1 MASGTSATRMDPT
14 REQALVA
21 RARVDAAAFGELYD
35 WYLPRIHAYVIR
47 RVGDRDVAQDVT
59 ATSFER
65 ALEAVRRPGFRNE
78 SFGGFLYRVAA
89 NAIVDHA
96 RRSRRTVPL
105 GARARDFAGDL
116 AGGETDSDG
125 DGSDSEPGDE
135 FGDERAANAL
145 AAALDRDTIRRA
157 LLRLSEAHRQVIVM
171 KFLDG
176 LETDALCAILN
187 CSRGTFAVKLHR
199 ALAALREAMAQETTD
214 AA

>member
-1 MASGTSATRMDPT
+1 MDPT

-65 ALEAVRRPGFRNE
+65 ALEAVRKPGFRND

-96 RRSRRTVPL
+96 RRSRRTVPF
-105 GARARDFAGDL
+105 GARAGDFAGEA
-116 AGGETDSDG
+116 AGEGAHDGHRTDA
-125 DGSDSEPGDE
+125 EPGDE
-135 FGDERAANAL
+135 IGDERATHAL

-157 LLRLSEAHRQVIVM
+157 LLRLSETHRQVIVM

-176 LETDALCAILN
+176 LEIDELCAILE
-187 CSRGTFAVKLHR
+187 CSRATFAVKLHR
-199 ALAALREAMAQETTD
+199 ALAALRDAMAQEATD

>member
-1 MASGTSATRMDPT
+1 MASGASNTRMDPT

-65 ALEAVRRPGFRNE
+65 ALEAVRRPGFRND

-105 GARARDFAGDL
+105 GARAGDFAGDTSADN
-116 AGGETDSDG
+116 AGDDDRDG
-125 DGSDSEPGDE
+125 DVSGTEPGD
-135 FGDERAANAL
+135 DRATHAL

-157 LLRLSEAHRQVIVM
+157 LLQLSETHRQVIVM

-176 LETDALCAILN
+176 LEIDEACAILD
-187 CSRGTFAVKLHR
+187 CSRATFAVKLHR
-199 ALAALREAMAQETTD
+199 ALAALRGAMAQESTD

>member
-1 MASGTSATRMDPT
+1 MASGASTTRMDPT

-65 ALEAVRRPGFRNE
+65 ALEAVRRPGFRND

-105 GARARDFAGDL
+105 GARAGDFAGDTSTDN
-116 AGGETDSDG
+116 AGDDDRDG
-125 DGSDSEPGDE
+125 DVSGTEPGD
-135 FGDERAANAL
+135 DRATAAL

-157 LLRLSEAHRQVIVM
+157 LLQLSETHRQVIVM

-176 LETDALCAILN
+176 LEIDEACAILD
-187 CSRGTFAVKLHR
+187 CSRATFAVKLHR
-199 ALAALREAMAQETTD
+199 ALAALRGAMAQESTD

>member
-1 MASGTSATRMDPT
+1 MDPT
-14 REQALVA
+14 REGALVA

-105 GARARDFAGDL
+105 GARAGDFAGDT
-116 AGGETDSDG
+116 AGDG
-125 DGSDSEPGDE
+125 DRDGAGSGSEPGDE
-135 FGDERAANAL
+135 FGDERATQAL
-145 AAALDRDTIRRA
+145 AAAVDRDTIRRA
-157 LLRLSEAHRQVIVM
+157 LVRLSETHRQVIVM

-176 LETDALCAILN
+176 LEIDELCAILE
-187 CSRGTFAVKLHR
+187 CSRATFAVKLHR
-199 ALAALREAMAQETTD
+199 ALAALRDAMAQETTD